1 VALAHV
7 EPGEV
12 VHLGPLGSAAIAAG
26 KPHALVKTDRFEAA
40 QLVLARGA
48 SIPPHAVS
56 GEISLYCIEGAIVLE
71 ADAAIEMRAGDWV
84 YLAGG
89 QRHGLT
95 ATQDS
100 SLLLTILFD

>member
-1 VALAHV
+1 MALAHV
-7 EPGEV
+7 GAGEV

-40 QLVLARGA
+40 QLVLPEGS
-48 SIPPHAVS
+48 SIPPHAVA
-56 GEISLYCIEGAIVLE
+56 GEISLYCIEGAIDLE
-71 ADAAIEMRAGDWV
+71 ADATIEMHAGDWV

-89 QRHGLT
+89 QRHALT
-95 ATQDS
+95 AKEDS